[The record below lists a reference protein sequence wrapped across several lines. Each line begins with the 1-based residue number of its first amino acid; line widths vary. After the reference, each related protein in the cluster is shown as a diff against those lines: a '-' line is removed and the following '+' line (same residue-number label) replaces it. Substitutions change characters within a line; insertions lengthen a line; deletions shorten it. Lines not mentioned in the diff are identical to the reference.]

1 MSTSAYDGFY
11 NLLSPEEKQLLLD
24 NIRKIGDK
32 FYNEY
37 VNHLENRIADNH
49 VWQMTFRILT
59 MAAFA
64 TVSEIPEA
72 SVWTD
77 YCYNEWISRLPGLH
91 KDGGWH
97 NGDAYFHVNIRT
109 LIEVP
114 AFSHAYPASTSLQIR
129 GITTMPYM
137 LSISNLPSPNPE
149 VMATHMKDNAARTEG
164 A

>member
-1 MSTSAYDGFY
+1 MTDFIIYCHRKRNSCCWITSAE
-11 NLLSPEEKQLLLD
+11 L
-24 NIRKIGDK
+24 GDK

-64 TVSEIPEA
+64 TVGEISEA

-109 LIEVP
+109 LIEIP
-114 AFSHAYPASTSLQIR
+114 AFFLTHIRLQLLWNPWYNNNALYVILSATSL
-129 GITTMPYM
+129 
-137 LSISNLPSPNPE
+137 L
-149 VMATHMKDNAARTEG
+149 
-164 A
+164 

>member
-1 MSTSAYDGFY
+1 MSGDFNLSTLLSMSTSAYDGFY

-24 NIRKIGDK
+24 NIRRIGDK

-49 VWQMTFRILT
+49 VWQITFRILT

-64 TVSEIPEA
+64 TVGEIPEA

-114 AFSHAYPASTSLQIR
+114 ASSLSTILRLSRMRADLR
-129 GITTMPYM
+129 CTMLVNVTTFVV
-137 LSISNLPSPNPE
+137 SISS
-149 VMATHMKDNAARTEG
+149 
-164 A
+164 